1 MKRSSLAAI
10 GLLMLFISLTTHAGE
25 DTKKI
30 LSNLQKKYESLQD
43 VTIHFSQQVVFGVTQ
58 NEQSFK
64 GTLVVKKGNKYRI
77 ELESQ
82 TIVTD
87 GKSVWSYSIA
97 NNQVLIDKYKEDP
110 KSISPD
116 KVLVNVPE
124 RYATTFIVKEKKGEQ
139 ELSVLKLIPKEKSSS
154 IQWMKVW
161 VDTDEW
167 IMKKVQLQDISD
179 NLTTYTIEEIK
190 YNTGVSD
197 SQFQL
202 ETPKGAQVI
211 DLR

>member
-1 MKRSSLAAI
+1 MKQSVIAAI
-10 GLLMLFISLTTHAGE
+10 GFIVVLFSLTAQAGE

-43 VTIHFSQQVVFGVTQ
+43 VTIHFKQQVVFGVTQ
-58 NEQSFK
+58 NEQNFK

-77 ELESQ
+77 ELENQ

-87 GKSVWSYSIA
+87 GKSVWSYSAA

-116 KVLVNVPE
+116 KVLVNVPD
-124 RYATTFIVKEKKGEQ
+124 RYTTTFITKEKKGDT
-139 ELSVLKLIPKEKSSS
+139 ELSVLKLVPKDKSSNV
-154 IQWMKVW
+154 QWMKIW
-161 VDTDEW
+161 ADTDDW
-167 IMKKVQLQDISD
+167 IMKKVQLQDVSD

-197 SQFQL
+197 AQFQL